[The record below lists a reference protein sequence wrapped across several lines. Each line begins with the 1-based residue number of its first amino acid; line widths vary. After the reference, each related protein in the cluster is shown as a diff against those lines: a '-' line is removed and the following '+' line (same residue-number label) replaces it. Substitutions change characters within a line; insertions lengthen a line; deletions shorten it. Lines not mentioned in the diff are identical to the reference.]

1 MAIDLL
7 RRRAQLQAKLDKY
20 EGCEFGITVV
30 RVIVEFPPCLLPLV
44 EIPSNCTSLT
54 LKHNIPSANVSAMI
68 MYEGDEAK
76 NNFTTT
82 SVDTRTYAIV
92 AGAYTHARCL
102 INLDY
107 IDDCY
112 LKDNTNNTYLWKGK
126 NVT

>member
-30 RVIVEFPPCLLPLV
+30 RATAEFPPCLLPLV
-44 EIPSNCTSLT
+44 EIPSNCTALT
-54 LKHNIPSANVSAMI
+54 LKHNIPSASVSIMI
-68 MYEGDEAK
+68 FYEDDAPK
-76 NNFTTT
+76 NNTT
-82 SVDTRTYAIV
+82 STTLDTKSYSIT
-92 AGAYTHARCL
+92 AGAYTHVRCL